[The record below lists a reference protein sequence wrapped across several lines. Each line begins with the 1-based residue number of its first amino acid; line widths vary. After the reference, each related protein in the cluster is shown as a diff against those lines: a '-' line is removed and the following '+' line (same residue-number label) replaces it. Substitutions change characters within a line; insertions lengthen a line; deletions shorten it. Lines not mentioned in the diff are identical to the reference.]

1 MVQNIRLIKKN
12 MTRIGGY
19 FYSFDEA
26 TDSMVQKT
34 DDGTVAFSYPLDT
47 PIAREVISL
56 EYDGESFWTQEH
68 LSGTAA
74 DGFKIQ
80 RWVIENFVMVLQDT
94 FTFDT
99 DVTDTF
105 ESNAMTIEKYQAT
118 LSAGAAFGDTIVY
131 ASSFDTDVFAQ
142 ITPGTKMFIGPST
155 NTGDEGESESV
166 IVSSTV
172 TDGSGKINLTAPLSI
187 GFDPGDTLVFSK
199 NIWFFNE
206 HFLKDTD
213 VGALYKV
220 SSLGGSILGRTLGG
234 AFLGINGTTF
244 ADLSQDGGVF
254 PGGGDLAVHNKP
266 SFLIFVRTQSLLFI
280 DVLDSNLTTELSSV
294 QNNINNATTEIYDIF
309 DLAQEGD
316 TIFRLQEKFNI
327 AGSESSGAYNYQLAT
342 FDPFPT
348 AIALTAVPAILPA
361 TAGGATSIVTARVT
375 DQYLLPFVTDPL
387 SNITFS
393 HSGGGTGSD
402 ISDSGPINIAGPD
415 GTAAITYTSGSTA
428 GLVTIA
434 ATVTIA

>member
-1 MVQNIRLIKKN
+1 MVQNIRFLKKN
-12 MTRIGGY
+12 MTRVGGY
-19 FYSFDEA
+19 FYTFDEA

-47 PIAREVISL
+47 PISREIISL

-68 LSGTAA
+68 LSGTPA

-99 DVTDTF
+99 DSTDTY
-105 ESNAMTIEKYQAT
+105 ESNAMTLENYEAT
-118 LSAGAAFGDTIVY
+118 ISNSPAASTDIIF
-131 ASSFDTDVFAQ
+131 APAFDTDVFAQ

-155 NTGDEGESESV
+155 RSGDVGESESV
-166 IVSSTV
+166 LVSSTV
-172 TDGSGKINLTAPLSI
+172 TDGSGKIFLTAPLVA
-187 GFDPGDTLVFSK
+187 GFSSGDTITFSK

-206 HFLKDTD
+206 HFLKTED

-234 AFLGINGTTF
+234 AFLGINGATF
-244 ADLSQDGGVF
+244 ADLSKDGGVF
-254 PGGGDLAVHNKP
+254 PSGGDLAVHNKP

-280 DVLDSNLTTELSSV
+280 DVLDSNLTTELSAL

-316 TIFRLQEKFNI
+316 TIFRLQEKFTI
-327 AGSESSGAYNYQLAT
+327 AGSDTTNAYNYQLAT

-348 AIALTAVPAILPA
+348 AIALSAVPAILPA
-361 TAGGATSIVTARVT
+361 SAGASTSIITATVT
-375 DQYLLPFVTDPL
+375 DQYLLPFDTSP
-387 SNITFS
+387 SSSITFS
-393 HSGGGTGSD
+393 FSGGGTGSGLSPLSGD
-402 ISDSGPINIAGPD
+402 LDSNGQR
-415 GTAAITYTSGSTA
+415 TTTYTSGDTA
-428 GLVTIA
+428 GLVTISA
-434 ATVTIA
+434 EVTIA

>member
-1 MVQNIRLIKKN
+1 M
-12 MTRIGGY
+12 
-19 FYSFDEA
+19 
-26 TDSMVQKT
+26 
-34 DDGTVAFSYPLDT
+34 
-47 PIAREVISL
+47 
-56 EYDGESFWTQEH
+56 
-68 LSGTAA
+68 
-74 DGFKIQ
+74 
-80 RWVIENFVMVLQDT
+80 
-94 FTFDT
+94 
-99 DVTDTF
+99 
-105 ESNAMTIEKYQAT
+105 
-118 LSAGAAFGDTIVY
+118 
-131 ASSFDTDVFAQ
+131 
-142 ITPGTKMFIGPST
+142 
-155 NTGDEGESESV
+155 
-166 IVSSTV
+166 
-172 TDGSGKINLTAPLSI
+172 
-187 GFDPGDTLVFSK
+187 
-199 NIWFFNE
+199 
-206 HFLKDTD
+206 
-213 VGALYKV
+213 
-220 SSLGGSILGRTLGG
+220 
-234 AFLGINGTTF
+234 
-244 ADLSQDGGVF
+244 
-254 PGGGDLAVHNKP
+254 HNKP

>member
-1 MVQNIRLIKKN
+1 MVQNIRFLKKN

-19 FYSFDEA
+19 FYSFDE
-26 TDSMVQKT
+26 TLDTMVQKT

-47 PIAREVISL
+47 PITREIVTL

-68 LSGTAA
+68 ISGTPA

-94 FTFDT
+94 FIFDT
-99 DVTDTF
+99 DATDTF
-105 ESNAMTIEKYQAT
+105 ESNAMTIENYEAT
-118 LSAGAAFGDTIVY
+118 LTAGAAASTSILF

-155 NTGDEGESESV
+155 RAGDEGESESV

-172 TDGSGKINLTAPLSI
+172 TDGSGKINLTAPLVS
-187 GFDPGDTLVFSK
+187 GFASGDTITFSK

-206 HFLKDTD
+206 HFQKDLD

-234 AFLGINGTTF
+234 TFLGINGTTF
-244 ADLSQDGGVF
+244 ADLSKDGGVF
-254 PGGGDLAVHNKP
+254 PAGALAVHNKP
-266 SFLIFVRTQSLLFI
+266 SLLIFVRTQSLIFI
-280 DVLDSNLTTELSSV
+280 DVLDSNLTTELSAL
-294 QNNINNATTEIYDIF
+294 QNNIKDDSSEIYDIF
-309 DLAQEGD
+309 DLSQEGD
-316 TIFRLQEKFNI
+316 TIFRLQEKFTI
-327 AGSESSGAYNYQLAT
+327 AGADTSDPFNYQLAT

-361 TAGGATSIVTARVT
+361 TAGAATSIITATVT
-375 DQYLLPFVTDPL
+375 DQYLLPFVTSPL
-387 SNITFS
+387 STITFS
-393 HSGGGTGSD
+393 TTGGGSGSG
-402 ISDSGPINIAGPD
+402 ISDSNPRPITSPD
-415 GTAAITYTSGSTA
+415 GSSSITYTSGATA

>member
-1 MVQNIRLIKKN
+1 MVQNIRLLKKN
-12 MTRIGGY
+12 MTRIDGY
-19 FYSFDEA
+19 FYSFDET

-34 DDGTVAFSYPLDT
+34 DDGTVAFYYPLDT
-47 PIAREVISL
+47 PISREIVTL

-68 LSGTAA
+68 LTGTPA

-94 FTFDT
+94 FEFDT
-99 DVTDTF
+99 DVTDTY
-105 ESNAMTIEKYQAT
+105 ESNAMTLEKYESILSNSPAAGLSVLQA
-118 LSAGAAFGDTIVY
+118 SG
-131 ASSFDTDVFAQ
+131 FDTDVFAQ

-155 NTGDEGESESV
+155 RAGDEGESESV

-172 TDGSGKINLTAPLSI
+172 TDGSGTINLTAPLAT
-187 GFDPGDTLVFSK
+187 GFSAGDTITFSK

-206 HFLKDTD
+206 HFQKNLD

-234 AFLGINGTTF
+234 AFIGINGATF

-254 PGGGDLAVHNKP
+254 PSGGDLAIHNKP

-280 DVLDSNLTTELSSV
+280 DVLDSNLTTELSAL
-294 QNNINNATTEIYDIF
+294 QNNINQATTEIYDVF

-316 TIFRLQEKFNI
+316 TIFRLQEKFTI
-327 AGSESSGAYNYQLAT
+327 AGADTSDAFNYQLST

-348 AIALTAVPAILPA
+348 AIALVAVPAILPA
-361 TAGGATSIVTARVT
+361 TAGEPP
-375 DQYLLPFVTDPL
+375 QLLQL
-387 SNITFS
+387 Q
-393 HSGGGTGSD
+393 
-402 ISDSGPINIAGPD
+402 
-415 GTAAITYTSGSTA
+415 
-428 GLVTIA
+428 
-434 ATVTIA
+434 

>member
-1 MVQNIRLIKKN
+1 

-19 FYSFDEA
+19 FYSFNEE

-94 FTFDT
+94 FEFETN
-99 DVTDTF
+99 VTDTF

-118 LSAGAAFGDTIVY
+118 LSAGASSGDTIVY

-142 ITPGTKMFIGPST
+142 LTPGTKMFIGPST

-206 HFLKDTD
+206 HFQKTVD
-213 VGALYKV
+213 VGGLYKA
-220 SSLGGSILGRTLGG
+220 SSLSGSVLSRTLGG

-254 PGGGDLAVHNKP
+254 PSGGDLAVHNKP
-266 SFLIFVRTQSLLFI
+266 SFLIFIRTQSLLFI

-294 QNNINNATTEIYDIF
+294 QNNINNATTTIYDIY

-316 TIFRLQEKFNI
+316 TIFRLQEDFNI
-327 AGSESSGAYNYQLAT
+327 ATSESSDAYNYQLAT

-348 AIALTAVPAILPA
+348 AIAITAVPAILPA
-361 TAGGATSIVTARVT
+361 TNGGATSIITATVT

-387 SNITFS
+387 STITFDYAN
-393 HSGGGTGSD
+393 GGAGSD
-402 ISDSGPINIAGPD
+402 ISETGPISIVGPD
-415 GTAAITYTSGSTA
+415 GTAGITYTSGETA
-428 GLVTIA
+428 GLVTISA
-434 ATVTIA
+434 EVTIA

>member
-1 MVQNIRLIKKN
+1 MVQNIRFLKKN

-47 PIAREVISL
+47 PITREIVTL

-68 LSGTAA
+68 ISGTPA

-80 RWVIENFVMVLQDT
+80 RWVIENFVMVLQNT
-94 FTFDT
+94 FTFST
-99 DVTDTF
+99 NSTDTF
-105 ESNAMTIEKYQAT
+105 ESNAMTIENYEAT
-118 LSAGAAFGDTIVY
+118 LTAGAAASTSILF
-131 ASSFDTDVFAQ
+131 ASSFDTNVFAQ

-155 NTGDEGESESV
+155 RAGSEGKSESV

-172 TDGSGKINLTAPLSI
+172 TDGSGKINLTAPLVS
-187 GFDPGDTLVFSK
+187 GFSSGDTLVFSK

-206 HFLKDTD
+206 HFLTTTD

-234 AFLGINGTTF
+234 AFLGINGATF
-244 ADLSQDGGVF
+244 ADLSKDGGVF
-254 PGGGDLAVHNKP
+254 PAGDLAVHNKP

-280 DVLDSNLTTELSSV
+280 DVLDSNLTTELSAL
-294 QNNINNATTEIYDIF
+294 QNNINNATTEIYTIF

-316 TIFRLQEKFNI
+316 TIFRLQEKFTI
-327 AGSESSGAYNYQLAT
+327 ATSDSTDPFNYQLAT

-361 TAGGATSIVTARVT
+361 TAGAATSIITATVT
-375 DQYLLPFVTDPL
+375 DQYLLPFVTSPL
-387 SNITFS
+387 STITFS
-393 HSGGGTGSD
+393 TSGGGTGSGV
-402 ISDSGPINIAGPD
+402 SPTGPISISSPN
-415 GTAAITYTSGSTA
+415 GTAQTTYTSGNTA

>member
-12 MTRIGGY
+12 MTRISGY

-47 PIAREVISL
+47 PITREVISL

-68 LSGTAA
+68 LTGTAS

-80 RWVIENFVMVLQDT
+80 RWVIENFVMILQDT
-94 FTFDT
+94 FTFST
-99 DVTDTF
+99 NATDTF
-105 ESNAMTIEKYQAT
+105 ESNAMTLENYEAT
-118 LSAGAAFGDTIVY
+118 LTAGGIVDTSEIFV
-131 ASSFDTDVFAQ
+131 SSFDTNVFNQ

-155 NTGDEGESESV
+155 DAGDAGQSESV

-172 TDGSGKINLTAPLSI
+172 TDGSGKINLTAPLSTN
-187 GFDPGDTLVFSK
+187 FDSGDKIVFSK

-206 HFLKDTD
+206 NFLDTSG
-213 VGALYKV
+213 VGALYKA
-220 SSLGGSILGRTLGG
+220 SALDGSILGRTLGG
-234 AFLGINGTTF
+234 AFIGINGATF
-244 ADLSQDGGVF
+244 ADLSKDGGVF
-254 PGGGDLAVHNKP
+254 PSGGDLAVHNKP

-280 DVLDSNLTTELSSV
+280 DVLDSNLTTELSAL
-294 QNNINNATTEIYDIF
+294 QNNINNATTEVFDVF

-327 AGSESSGAYNYQLAT
+327 AGSESTGAFNYQLAT

-348 AIALTAVPAILPA
+348 AIALVAVPAILPA
-361 TAGGATSIVTARVT
+361 TAGAATSIITATVT
-375 DQYLLPFVTDPL
+375 DQYLLPFVTSPL
-387 SNITFS
+387 STITFS
-393 HSGGGTGSD
+393 TIGGGTGSG
-402 ISDSGPINIAGPD
+402 ISPTGPLSISSPN
-415 GTAAITYTSGSTA
+415 GTAQTTYTSGDTA

>member
-1 MVQNIRLIKKN
+1 
-12 MTRIGGY
+12 MTRITGY

-47 PIAREVISL
+47 PITREVISL

-68 LSGTAA
+68 LTGTAS

-94 FTFDT
+94 FTFST
-99 DVTDTF
+99 NSTDTF
-105 ESNAMTIEKYQAT
+105 ESNAMTLENYEAT
-118 LSAGAAFGDTIVY
+118 LTAGASAGDTVIF
-131 ASSFDTDVFAQ
+131 ASSFDTNVFNQ

-155 NTGDEGESESV
+155 DATDVGQSESV

-172 TDGSGKINLTAPLSI
+172 TDGSGKINLTAPLSTN
-187 GFDPGDTLVFSK
+187 FDAGDTLVFSK

-206 HFLKDTD
+206 NFLKTAG
-213 VGALYKV
+213 VGALYKA
-220 SSLGGSILGRTLGG
+220 SALNGSILGRTLGG
-234 AFLGINGTTF
+234 AFIGIDGTTF
-244 ADLSQDGGVF
+244 ADLSKDGGVF
-254 PGGGDLAVHNKP
+254 PAGDLAIHNKP

-280 DVLDSNLTTELSSV
+280 DVLDSNLTTELSAL
-294 QNNINNATTEIYDIF
+294 QNNINNATTEVFDIF

-316 TIFRLQEKFNI
+316 TIFRLQTKFNI
-327 AGSESSGAYNYQLAT
+327 AGSETTDAFNYQLAT

-348 AIALTAVPAILPA
+348 AIALVAVPAILPA
-361 TAGGATSIVTARVT
+361 TAGAATSIITATVT
-375 DQYLLPFVTDPL
+375 DQYLLPFVTAPL
-387 SNITFS
+387 STITFS
-393 HSGGGTGSD
+393 TSGGGTGSG
-402 ISDSGPINIAGPD
+402 ISPTGPLSISSPN
-415 GTAAITYTSGSTA
+415 GTAQTTYTSGATA

>member
-1 MVQNIRLIKKN
+1 MVQNIRLINKN

-19 FYSFDEA
+19 FYSFDEE

-47 PIAREVISL
+47 PITREIVTL

-68 LSGTAA
+68 ISGTPA

-99 DVTDTF
+99 DATDTF
-105 ESNAMTIEKYQAT
+105 ESNAMTIENYEAT
-118 LSAGAAFGDTIVY
+118 LTAGAAANTSILF

-155 NTGDEGESESV
+155 RAGDVGESESV

-172 TDGSGKINLTAPLSI
+172 TDGSGKINLTAPLVA
-187 GFDPGDTLVFSK
+187 GFSSGDTITFSK

-206 HFLKDTD
+206 HFLKTTD

-234 AFLGINGTTF
+234 AFLGIDGTTF
-244 ADLSQDGGVF
+244 ADLSKDGGVF
-254 PGGGDLAVHNKP
+254 PPGGDLAVHNKP
-266 SFLIFVRTQSLLFI
+266 SFLIFMRTQSLLFI
-280 DVLDSNLTTELSSV
+280 DVLDSNLTTELSAI
-294 QNNINNATTEIYDIF
+294 QNNINVATTEIFDVY

-316 TIFRLQEKFNI
+316 TIFRLQDKFNI
-327 AGSESSGAYNYQLAT
+327 AGTESTNAYNYQLAT

-348 AIALTAVPAILPA
+348 AISLVALPAILPA
-361 TAGGATSIVTARVT
+361 SAGAATSIITATVT
-375 DQYLLPFVTDPL
+375 DQYLLPFVTSPA
-387 SNITFS
+387 SSITFS
-393 HSGGGTGSD
+393 FSGGGTGSGLSPSSGD
-402 ISDSGPINIAGPD
+402 LDSNGQR
-415 GTAAITYTSGSTA
+415 TTTYTSGDTA

>member
-19 FYSFDEA
+19 FYSFNEE

-118 LSAGAAFGDTIVY
+118 LSAGASFGDTIVY

-187 GFDPGDTLVFSK
+187 GFDPGDTIVFSK

-244 ADLSQDGGVF
+244 ADLSQD
-254 PGGGDLAVHNKP
+254 
-266 SFLIFVRTQSLLFI
+266 
-280 DVLDSNLTTELSSV
+280 
-294 QNNINNATTEIYDIF
+294 
-309 DLAQEGD
+309 
-316 TIFRLQEKFNI
+316 
-327 AGSESSGAYNYQLAT
+327 
-342 FDPFPT
+342 
-348 AIALTAVPAILPA
+348 
-361 TAGGATSIVTARVT
+361 
-375 DQYLLPFVTDPL
+375 
-387 SNITFS
+387 
-393 HSGGGTGSD
+393 
-402 ISDSGPINIAGPD
+402 
-415 GTAAITYTSGSTA
+415 
-428 GLVTIA
+428 
-434 ATVTIA
+434 